1 MYVFFVRFFATV
13 VFSPR
18 YSESKLPLCSR
29 LNENVSFLF
38 DFVLYGSN
46 NFIYSFLSGFERL
59 GVKHVSGLLLG
70 YGEAFIEEAQRYEM
84 FWQKDWFGTTQMMW
98 VDEKREKAIQLAY
111 DQHEIITGLYLKP
124 FVTYASDQIWTKN
137 KYRMPICDEWFVFW
151 GGTNEFENYHYVYE
165 GQRYAYDLVRVKNG
179 TTFEGTNLRNE
190 NYYAFGTDIVAA
202 DINDFIGNAIIF
214 KDEFD
219 HEYEIEIN
227 WEKYLKK
234 LDQYK
239 HTAKAVFFITGAYK
253 KYGQKDYF
261 HHFKGIPVKYVE
273 AAVDRGFSIIGT
285 DAFSV
290 DPPFAVM
297 SKAYIETKD
306 QSKLWPAHVLG
317 RCKPYYQIERLCNLE
332 PFEHCDLVEFMAL
345 PIKIHCGAAWTRAVA
360 RIIE

>member
-1 MYVFFVRFFATV
+1 MNKFTCISSALYPNNGEPINIKVDLLDHKAGVAH
-13 VFSPR
+13 
-18 YSESKLPLCSR
+18 LCK
-29 LNENVSFLF
+29 
-38 DFVLYGSN
+38 
-46 NFIYSFLSGFERL
+46 GFPIAPEDWPD
-59 GVKHVSGLLLG
+59 G
-70 YGEAFIEEAQRYEM
+70 YGISNEVVTLSTHQ
-84 FWQKDWFGTTQMMW
+84 GTHIDAPM
-98 VDEKREKAIQLAY
+98 
-111 DQHEIITGLYLKP
+111 
-124 FVTYASDQIWTKN
+124 
-137 KYRMPICDEWFVFW
+137 
-151 GGTNEFENYHYVYE
+151 HYSPE
-165 GQRYAYDLVRVKNG
+165 
-179 TTFEGTNLRNE
+179 
-190 NYYAFGTDIVAA
+190 GTDIVAA